1 MLQYFPT
8 PYPDELWYSVLC
20 RYHIRT
26 GNPTSAVT
34 FRELFDG
41 KDHAALGSFLSNG
54 LVYDI
59 AKQLPEGTLSI
70 EDIALNHTLFKYIF
84 RFQSLESKKNILDM
98 TKHGKIDFPI
108 KISKPYESMELKS
121 CPLCMQEDLERYG
134 ETYWHLSHQIPY
146 VSVCKKHQC
155 RLNTRQREYKNE
167 LNNNFVL
174 LDINDMDKVDYDVSE
189 TELDFSKMLTG
200 YLELPLEA
208 GPTDGYSN
216 LYEGLLNAGYGI
228 VRKDMYYSID
238 YKRLSRDLCDK
249 YGEEFI
255 AHHFGNTILGAALM
269 GQIRRWLK
277 KSPEQYAV
285 LAMFIGQKSETTF
298 SHTRIENQTNKQFTE
313 LSKAKIIRSK
323 KFVAEQL
330 GVKEMHLDI
339 ISHNLG
345 IKPFWEQRSKTD
357 DPKNYKLALNI
368 TKGEWDYINECM
380 DQYGFASAS
389 GFIRYCV
396 DEMKNR
402 EVIEKNE

>member
-26 GNPTSAVT
+26 GNPTSAPT
-34 FRELFDG
+34 FRELFNG
-41 KDHAALGSFLSNG
+41 TEHAALGSFLPNR
-54 LVYDI
+54 LIFDI
-59 AKQLPEGTLSI
+59 ARQLPKGTLDI
-70 EDIALNHTLFKYIF
+70 EDIALNHTLVKYIY
-84 RFQSLESKKNILDM
+84 RLQTPEIKQKILEA
-98 TKHGKIDFPI
+98 TKSEKTDFPI
-108 KISKPYESMELKS
+108 IIVKPYESLELKS
-121 CPLCMQEDLERYG
+121 CPLCMREDIEKYG
-134 ETYWHLSHQIPY
+134 ETYWHLKHQIPY
-146 VSVCKKHQC
+146 VSVCQKHKC

-174 LDINDMDKVDYDVSE
+174 PDINDMNKVDYSISE
-189 TELDFSKMLTG
+189 TELEFSKMLIR

-208 GPTDGYSN
+208 GPTDGYNN

-228 VRKDMYYSID
+228 VRKDMNYSID
-238 YKRLSRDLCDK
+238 YKKLSRDLCDK

-255 AHHFGNTILGAALM
+255 THHFGSIVLRVALI

-277 KSPEQYAV
+277 KYPEQYAI
-285 LAMFIGQKSETTF
+285 LAMFINQEPEKTF
-298 SHTRIENQTNKQFTE
+298 SHTRIENDTNKRFEE

-345 IKPFWEQRSKTD
+345 IRPFWETKPKTD
-357 DPKNYKLALNI
+357 DPKSYKLALNL
-368 TKGEWDYINECM
+368 TKGEWDYINECV

-396 DEMKNR
+396 DEMKNST
-402 EVIEKNE
+402 EKVG

>member
-20 RYHIRT
+20 RYHVRT
-26 GNPTSAVT
+26 GNPNSAMI
-34 FRELFDG
+34 FRELFNG
-41 KDHAALGSFLSNG
+41 KDHAALGSFLPNR
-54 LVYDI
+54 LIFDI
-59 AKQLPEGTLSI
+59 VSQLPKGTLDI

-84 RFQSLESKKNILDM
+84 RFQSLESKNNILEM
-98 TKHGKIDFPI
+98 TKYGKIDFPV

-121 CPLCMQEDLERYG
+121 CPLCMQEDIKKHG
-134 ETYWHLSHQIPY
+134 EAYWHLSHQIPY
-146 VSVCKKHQC
+146 LSVCKKHKC
-155 RLNTRQREYKNE
+155 RLNIRQREYKNE

-174 LDINDMDKVDYDVSE
+174 PNINDTNRVDYSISE
-189 TELDFSKMLTG
+189 TELEFSEMLTG

-238 YKRLSRDLCDK
+238 YKRLSKDLCDK

-255 AHHFGNTILGAALM
+255 IQHFGSANLGAALF

-277 KSPEQYAV
+277 KSPERYAI
-285 LAMFIGQKSETTF
+285 LAMFIGQKPEVTF
-298 SHTRIENQTNKQFTE
+298 NSIRLENNTNREFIDM
-313 LSKAKIIRSK
+313 SKAKIIRSK

-345 IKPFWEQRSKTD
+345 IKPFWETKPKTD
-357 DPKNYKLALNI
+357 NPKSYKLALNL
-368 TKGEWDYINECM
+368 TKGEWDYISECVN
-380 DQYGFASAS
+380 QYGFASAS

-396 DEMKNR
+396 DEMKNST
-402 EVIEKNE
+402 EKIG